1 MSKAVLVMDM
11 PSGCIKCPLY
21 DYVPT
26 RCFATDKFQNNTSE
40 DFKPNWCPLRE
51 LPEYKEENHT
61 LVKRNHTTRMHFKD
75 KRKALECSTLLDHIS
90 LSSVQEIKDTDLRK
104 CWKLFCSHFLWEISS
119 ILIT

>member
-1 MSKAVLVMDM
+1 MSKAVLIMDM
-11 PSGCIKCPLY
+11 PSGCVKCPLY

-61 LVKRNHTTRMHFKD
+61 SKYTDIKNEGYNACID
-75 KRKALECSTLLDHIS
+75 ELLK
-90 LSSVQEIKDTDLRK
+90 E
-104 CWKLFCSHFLWEISS
+104 E
-119 ILIT
+119 